1 MAYNYR
7 AIEDVIATDAQL
19 QNLTPEQKT
28 AISAIL
34 GARIGEIYR
43 DFDNTIKNATGID
56 RNGAEKTYE
65 YMERAGKEL
74 KAALETAN
82 GKVTTLGGE
91 ITTLKE
97 QIAKGGDD
105 ALKQQLQQLQSDK
118 NSLQQSYTLL
128 KQQFDT
134 QETQHKAELFNLRVG
149 SEIQSAFDRITFKK
163 DANAALVEMVKE
175 NAKNAVMGMNPSYY
189 NNAQGKEVLIFR
201 DKNGATLN
209 NPDNSMNPFTAE
221 ELLRREMDKFGILG
235 TPQKGGAGGS
245 GGGGNPPVNGVLD
258 LSGARTQDEAIVKA
272 DAYLREKGFQV
283 GSKEYQDEMTK
294 IYNENNLKDKP
305 LI

>member
-97 QIAKGGDD
+97 Q
-105 ALKQQLQQLQSDK
+105 LQQLQSDK
-118 NSLQQSYTLL
+118 NSLQQSYTQL

-134 QETQHKAELFNLRVG
+134 QATQHKAELFNLRVG

-201 DKNGATLN
+201 DQNGATLN

-245 GGGGNPPVNGVLD
+245 GGGGTPPVDGVLD
-258 LSGARTQDEAIVKA
+258 LSGTRTQDEAIVKV

-283 GSKEYQDEMTK
+283 GSKEYQDEMSK
-294 IYNENNLKDKP
+294 IYNENHLEEKP
-305 LI
+305 VI